1 MQERQWALIC
11 HLSALSGYFI
21 PFGHLIAPIVIW
33 SMKKEEMPMVDEHG
47 KEVINFQISFTIW
60 FIVAAIFVVLLI
72 GIPMLIALGVLQVIF
87 VIIGA
92 IKADNGI
99 LYRYPLTIRFIK

>member
-11 HLSALSGYFI
+11 HLSALSGYII
-21 PFGHLIAPIVIW
+21 PFGHLIVPIVIW

-47 KEVINFQISFTIW
+47 KEVINFQISMTIW
-60 FIVAAIFVVLLI
+60 FILSAFLAFLLI
-72 GIPMLIALGVLQVIF
+72 GIPLLIVLAILQVIF

-92 IKADNGI
+92 LKADNGQ
-99 LYRYPLTIRFIK
+99 LYKYPLTIQFIK

>member
-1 MQERQWALIC
+1 MQERQWALVC
-11 HLSALSGYFI
+11 HLSALCGYFI

-33 SMKKEEMPMVDEHG
+33 SMKKDEMPMVDEHG

-60 FIVAAIFVVLLI
+60 ITVAIVLVFLLI
-72 GIPMLIALGVLQVIF
+72 GIPILIGLGILQLVFI
-87 VIIGA
+87 IIGA
-92 IKADNGI
+92 IKADNGE